1 MVNQLNMFF
10 QYKYLGATIDEI
22 LSFHHHLNN
31 TIGLVAHKVYL
42 LHKIRYCITEDAA
55 LKMYKT
61 MILPYLDYGDI
72 FFMNANSNQLNK
84 LQTLQNRA
92 LRICLNTQLV
102 TAIEMLHQSTQLPKL
117 TPRRVT
123 HLLNFMFKNKNN
135 KKFLNDRNIH
145 TRLHDAP
152 VFKLTKPN
160 CEKFKQMF
168 SIMELFFGII

>member
-1 MVNQLNMFF
+1 
-10 QYKYLGATIDEI
+10 
-22 LSFHHHLNN
+22 
-31 TIGLVAHKVYL
+31 
-42 LHKIRYCITEDAA
+42 
-55 LKMYKT
+55 
-61 MILPYLDYGDI
+61 
-72 FFMNANSNQLNK
+72 MNANSNQLNK

-102 TAIEMLHQSTQLPKL
+102 TAIEMLHQSAQLPKF
-117 TPRRVT
+117 TPQRVT

-160 CEKFKQMF
+160 CEKFKANVF
-168 SIMELFFGII
+168 YNGAFLWNNLRPNIRNIETFDIRNIGC